1 MLGAWVLPGSLVFVY
16 NFEYCVCN
24 GEFKF
29 RADAKESESI
39 VIHLFHSMS
48 ADDFTP
54 STKINSHSGIEV
66 AK

>member
-1 MLGAWVLPGSLVFVY
+1 MHGAWVLPGSLVFVY
-16 NFEYCVCN
+16 DFEYCVCN
-24 GEFKF
+24 DEFKF
-29 RADAKESESI
+29 RADAKESI